1 MSNGGIGNGIMDP
14 SGTIDPSALNAAGTF
29 VDCLRRRVQAR
40 SGRTTTTVTATGLRT
55 CYIRRARPSS
65 MEMLTHRPGVLVGQP
80 QNVAQQPSRGLKRS
94 RSPENSYADL
104 QYGEDG
110 TYRAVSTHDK
120 TDRCTE
126 DGKPR
131 KRGRPPKAA
140 KGAYAGSPNRSSQPP
155 TPSHGGTAPPVQTPQ
170 LQTTPLPQGSPPRT
184 SPSTKGTPTKPTVIK
199 ALPTVRDHTTDQLN
213 PEGDEYIPREIDDAG
228 ERKVTLTGHPLEGRE
243 YRCRT
248 FFVPNRGEKLFM
260 LATECA
266 RVLGYRDSYLLFN
279 KNRSL
284 FKIIATQAEK
294 DDLIHQEMLPYSYR
308 SRQIAIVTAR
318 SMFRQF
324 GSRLIVNGRR
334 VRDDYW
340 ESKARKQGFTEEDA
354 AGEKR
359 PGAAKAREAAAAE
372 ANHANAMAF
381 AHPGA
386 YTGNAQ
392 DYLGGAI
399 NPLQPFGGLN
409 PAPGSLS
416 TVGTEAYTQRNTTDL
431 QPRDYSNVQRPRHEM
446 AGVPYQDMT
455 RPTPSGEILNA
466 AAQTAEVNKQL
477 EQQRK
482 SRKEY
487 LDNIWTRPHEPPAQT
502 NRPGTAEG
510 DQVPQVSQA
519 IQSPRVASTSVS
531 MPNSQYG
538 MVAQTP
544 QRPGQ
549 QMPPQAYRPQSI
561 PQNNMV
567 PSPMTQQHTP
577 LRPDQMH
584 RRPPSIGMPQG
595 MAQPG
600 MGPGGMLPGVQ
611 NPGHGYPPS
620 HMWQGPPQPSPLS
633 QQHNMQQYAQR
644 PPQQS
649 PLPQQSPMH
658 STPQLHH
665 TQSSGSMHGTPV
677 QQYQTMGAMG
687 DPGYQAMGQNPYQ
700 PSPSPHQFMQHQS
713 TAGQQPGMSGWAPQ
727 QAPQQGWQSY

>member
-1 MSNGGIGNGIMDP
+1 MNPLTHP
-14 SGTIDPSALNAAGTF
+14 SG
-29 VDCLRRRVQAR
+29 
-40 SGRTTTTVTATGLRT
+40 
-55 CYIRRARPSS
+55 
-65 MEMLTHRPGVLVGQP
+65 LVGPSQA
-80 QNVAQQPSRGLKRS
+80 VAQQPSRGLKRS
-94 RSPENSYADL
+94 RSPENSYGDV
-104 QYGEDG
+104 QQGDDG
-110 TYRAVSTHDK
+110 TSGPMRASAAACIACIPRVEETSADARGA
-120 TDRCTE
+120 D
-126 DGKPR
+126 DGKPSR
-131 KRGRPPKAA
+131 KRGRPPK
-140 KGAYAGSPNRSSQPP
+140 KFAGSPTRGSQPP
-155 TPSHGGTAPPVQTPQ
+155 PPISHGGIAPPVQTPQ
-170 LQTTPLPQGSPPRT
+170 LQTTPLPQA
-184 SPSTKGTPTKPTVIK
+184 SPSQVSPSAKSTPTKPTVIK

-213 PEGDEYIPREIDDAG
+213 PEGDEYIPREIDEAG
-228 ERKVTLTGHPLEGRE
+228 EGKVTQTGHPLNGRE

-248 FFVPNRGEKLFM
+248 FFVPNRGDKLFM

-284 FKIIATQAEK
+284 YKIIATQAEK
-294 DDLIHQEMLPYSYR
+294 DDLIHQEILPYSYR

-381 AHPGA
+381 AHPSA
-386 YTGNAQ
+386 YSGNNQ
-392 DYLGGAI
+392 DYMGATM

-409 PAPGSLS
+409 PAPGSMPQGN
-416 TVGTEAYTQRNTTDL
+416 VEPYNQRPTIEL
-431 QPRDYSNVQRPRHEM
+431 PPRDYSGVPRPRHEM
-446 AGVPYQDMT
+446 TGTPYQDIT
-455 RPTPSGEILNA
+455 RPTPSGEIMSQ

-477 EQQRK
+477 ESQRK
-482 SRKEY
+482 HRKDY
-487 LDNIWTRPHEPPAQT
+487 LNDVWARPHEPPVQP

-510 DQVPQVSQA
+510 EHVPQVTQA
-519 IQSPRVASTSVS
+519 VQSPRIPSTNVT
-531 MPNSQYG
+531 MPGNQYG
-538 MVAQTP
+538 MAAQTP

-549 QMPPQAYRPQSI
+549 PMGLQSYRPQSMA
-561 PQNNMV
+561 QNNMV
-567 PSPMTQQHTP
+567 PSPMAPQHTP

-595 MAQPG
+595 MSSSG
-600 MGPGGMLPGVQ
+600 MGPTGMLPGVP

-620 HMWQGPPQPSPLS
+620 HIWQGPPQPSPLS

-658 STPQLHH
+658 ASPQLHH
-665 TQSSGSMHGTPV
+665 AQSSVSMHGTPV

-687 DPGYQAMGQNPYQ
+687 GDPGYQNMGQNPYQ

-713 TAGQQPGMSGWAPQ
+713 GATPQPGMPGWAPPQAQ
-727 QAPQQGWQSY
+727 QQQQQGWQSY

>member
-1 MSNGGIGNGIMDP
+1 
-14 SGTIDPSALNAAGTF
+14 
-29 VDCLRRRVQAR
+29 
-40 SGRTTTTVTATGLRT
+40 
-55 CYIRRARPSS
+55 
-65 MEMLTHRPGVLVGQP
+65 
-80 QNVAQQPSRGLKRS
+80 
-94 RSPENSYADL
+94 
-104 QYGEDG
+104 
-110 TYRAVSTHDK
+110 
-120 TDRCTE
+120 
-126 DGKPR
+126 
-131 KRGRPPKAA
+131 
-140 KGAYAGSPNRSSQPP
+140 
-155 TPSHGGTAPPVQTPQ
+155 VQTPQ
-170 LQTTPLPQGSPPRT
+170 LQTTPLPQGSPPQT

-213 PEGDEYIPREIDDAG
+213 PEGDEYIPREIDEAG
-228 ERKVTLTGHPLEGRE
+228 ERKVTQSGHPCEGRE

-284 FKIIATQAEK
+284 YKIIATQAEK
-294 DDLIHQEMLPYSYR
+294 DDLIHQEILPYSYR

-340 ESKARKQGFTEEDA
+340 ESKAKKQGFTEEDA

-372 ANHANAMAF
+372 ANHASAMAF

-386 YTGNAQ
+386 YAGNNQ
-392 DYLGGAI
+392 DYLGAGI

-409 PAPGSLS
+409 PAPGSMPA
-416 TVGTEAYTQRNTTDL
+416 TNTEVYNQRTTADL
-431 QPRDYSNVQRPRHEM
+431 QPRDYSGVQRPRHEM
-446 AGVPYQDMT
+446 QGAPYQDLT
-455 RPTPSGEILNA
+455 RPTPSGEILNQ

-482 SRKEY
+482 HRKDY
-487 LDNIWTRPHEPPAQT
+487 LNDVWTRPHEPPVQA

-510 DQVPQVSQA
+510 EQPPQVTQA
-519 IQSPRVASTSVS
+519 VQSPRIPSTSVA
-531 MPNSQYG
+531 MPGNQYV
-538 MVAQTP
+538 MQTQTP
-544 QRPGQ
+544 QRPSQPMGAQ
-549 QMPPQAYRPQSI
+549 QAYRPQPM

-567 PSPMTQQHTP
+567 PSPMAQQHAP

-595 MAQPG
+595 MSPSG
-600 MGPGGMLPGVQ
+600 MGAGGMLPGVQ
-611 NPGHGYPPS
+611 NSGHGYPPS

-644 PPQQS
+644 PQQS

-658 STPQLHH
+658 PSPQLH
-665 TQSSGSMHGTPV
+665 QSSVSMHGTPV

-687 DPGYQAMGQNPYQ
+687 GGMPGGDSGYQAMGQNTYQ

-713 TAGQQPGMSGWAPQ
+713 AAAQQPGMPGWAPP
-727 QAPQQGWQSY
+727 QAPPQGGWSSY

>member
-1 MSNGGIGNGIMDP
+1 MSNGGFANGIMDP
-14 SGTIDPSALNAAGTF
+14 PGTIDPSHVFGGPT
-29 VDCLRRRVQAR
+29 
-40 SGRTTTTVTATGLRT
+40 
-55 CYIRRARPSS
+55 
-65 MEMLTHRPGVLVGQP
+65 QP
-80 QNVAQQPSRGLKRS
+80 VAQQQQASRGSLKRS
-94 RSPENSYADL
+94 RSPESNYDIQGDDTPNNKRS
-104 QYGEDG
+104 
-110 TYRAVSTHDK
+110 
-120 TDRCTE
+120 
-126 DGKPR
+126 
-131 KRGRPPKAA
+131 RGRPPKATRPP
-140 KGAYAGSPNRSSQPP
+140 YAGSPQQ
-155 TPSHGGTAPPVQTPQ
+155 TGIAPPVQTPQ
-170 LQTTPLPQGSPPRT
+170 SQTTALPQVSPPQT
-184 SPSTKGTPTKPTVIK
+184 SPSAKGTPTKPAVIK

-213 PEGDEYIPREIDDAG
+213 AEGDEYIPREIDEAG
-228 ERKVTLTGHPLEGRE
+228 ERKVTQQGHPLDGRE

-284 FKIIATQAEK
+284 YKIIATQAEK
-294 DDLIHQEMLPYSYR
+294 DDLIHQEILPYSYR

-372 ANHANAMAF
+372 ANHASAMAF

-386 YTGNAQ
+386 YTGNNQ
-392 DYLGGAI
+392 DYLGAAI

-409 PAPGSLS
+409 PAPGSMPS
-416 TVGTEAYTQRNTTDL
+416 TNADSYNQRTTADL
-431 QPRDYSNVQRPRHEM
+431 QPRDYSGVQRPRHEM
-446 AGVPYQDMT
+446 QGAPYQDMT

-482 SRKEY
+482 HRKDY
-487 LDNIWTRPHEPPAQT
+487 LNDVWQRPHEPPVQP

-510 DQVPQVSQA
+510 EHAPQVTQA
-519 IQSPRVASTSVS
+519 VQSPRMPSTAVS
-531 MPNSQYG
+531 MPGNQYG
-538 MVAQTP
+538 MPAQTP

-549 QMPPQAYRPQSI
+549 PMGPQAYRPQPM

-567 PSPMTQQHTP
+567 PSPMAQQHTP
-577 LRPDQMH
+577 LRADQMH

-595 MAQPG
+595 MNASN
-600 MGPGGMLPGVQ
+600 MGPGGMLPGVQQ

-620 HMWQGPPQPSPLS
+620 HMWQGGPPQPSPLS

-644 PPQQS
+644 PQQS

-658 STPQLHH
+658 ASPQLHH
-665 TQSSGSMHGTPV
+665 AQSSASMHGTPV
-677 QQYQTMGAMG
+677 QQYQTMGAMGGSMPGG

-713 TAGQQPGMSGWAPQ
+713 AASQQPGMPGWAPP
-727 QAPQQGWQSY
+727 QAPQQGGWSTY

>member
-1 MSNGGIGNGIMDP
+1 MSNGGFANGIMDP
-14 SGTIDPSALNAAGTF
+14 PGTIDPSHVFGGPT
-29 VDCLRRRVQAR
+29 
-40 SGRTTTTVTATGLRT
+40 
-55 CYIRRARPSS
+55 
-65 MEMLTHRPGVLVGQP
+65 QP
-80 QNVAQQPSRGLKRS
+80 VAQQQQASRGSLKRS
-94 RSPENSYADL
+94 RSPESNYDIQGDDTPNNKRS
-104 QYGEDG
+104 
-110 TYRAVSTHDK
+110 
-120 TDRCTE
+120 
-126 DGKPR
+126 
-131 KRGRPPKAA
+131 RGRPPKATRPP
-140 KGAYAGSPNRSSQPP
+140 YAGSPQQ
-155 TPSHGGTAPPVQTPQ
+155 TGIAPPVQTPQ
-170 LQTTPLPQGSPPRT
+170 SQTTALPQASPPQT
-184 SPSTKGTPTKPTVIK
+184 SPSAKGTPTKPAVIK

-213 PEGDEYIPREIDDAG
+213 AEGDEYIPREIDEAG
-228 ERKVTLTGHPLEGRE
+228 ERKVTQQGHPLDGRE

-284 FKIIATQAEK
+284 YKIIATQAEK
-294 DDLIHQEMLPYSYR
+294 DDLIHQEILPYSYR

-372 ANHANAMAF
+372 ANHASAMAF

-386 YTGNAQ
+386 YTGNNQ
-392 DYLGGAI
+392 DYLGAAI

-409 PAPGSLS
+409 PAPGSMPS
-416 TVGTEAYTQRNTTDL
+416 TNADAYNQRTTADL
-431 QPRDYSNVQRPRHEM
+431 QPRDYSGVQRPRHEM
-446 AGVPYQDMT
+446 QGAPYQDMT

-482 SRKEY
+482 HRKDY
-487 LDNIWTRPHEPPAQT
+487 LNDVWQRPHEPPVQP

-510 DQVPQVSQA
+510 KHAPQVTQA
-519 IQSPRVASTSVS
+519 VQSPRMPSTAVS
-531 MPNSQYG
+531 MPGNQYG
-538 MVAQTP
+538 MPAQTP

-549 QMPPQAYRPQSI
+549 PMGPQAYRPQPM

-567 PSPMTQQHTP
+567 PSPMAQQHTP
-577 LRPDQMH
+577 LRADQMH

-595 MAQPG
+595 MNASN
-600 MGPGGMLPGVQ
+600 MGPGGMLPGVQQ

-620 HMWQGPPQPSPLS
+620 HMWQGGPPQPSPLS

-644 PPQQS
+644 PQQS

-658 STPQLHH
+658 ASPQLHH
-665 TQSSGSMHGTPV
+665 AQSSASMHGTPV
-677 QQYQTMGAMG
+677 QQYQTMGAMGGSMPGG

-713 TAGQQPGMSGWAPQ
+713 AASQQPGMPGWAPP
-727 QAPQQGWQSY
+727 QAPQQGGWSTY

>member
-1 MSNGGIGNGIMDP
+1 MSNGGFANGIMDP
-14 SGTIDPSALNAAGTF
+14 PGTIDPSHVFGGPTQP
-29 VDCLRRRVQAR
+29 VVQ
-40 SGRTTTTVTATGLRT
+40 
-55 CYIRRARPSS
+55 
-65 MEMLTHRPGVLVGQP
+65 
-80 QNVAQQPSRGLKRS
+80 QQQASRGSLKRS
-94 RSPENSYADL
+94 RSPESNYDIQGDDTPNNKRS
-104 QYGEDG
+104 
-110 TYRAVSTHDK
+110 
-120 TDRCTE
+120 
-126 DGKPR
+126 
-131 KRGRPPKAA
+131 RGRPPKATRPP
-140 KGAYAGSPNRSSQPP
+140 YAGSPQQ
-155 TPSHGGTAPPVQTPQ
+155 TGIAPPVQTPQ
-170 LQTTPLPQGSPPRT
+170 SQTTALPQASPPQT
-184 SPSTKGTPTKPTVIK
+184 SPSAKGTPTKPAVIK

-213 PEGDEYIPREIDDAG
+213 AEGDEYIPREIDEAG
-228 ERKVTLTGHPLEGRE
+228 ERKVTQQGHPLDGRE

-284 FKIIATQAEK
+284 YKIIATQAEK
-294 DDLIHQEMLPYSYR
+294 DDLIHQEILPYSYR

-372 ANHANAMAF
+372 ANHASAMAF

-386 YTGNAQ
+386 YTGNNQ
-392 DYLGGAI
+392 DYLGAAI

-409 PAPGSLS
+409 PAPGSMPS
-416 TVGTEAYTQRNTTDL
+416 TNADAYNQRTTADL
-431 QPRDYSNVQRPRHEM
+431 QPRDYSGVQRPRHEM
-446 AGVPYQDMT
+446 QGAPYQDMT

-482 SRKEY
+482 HRKDY
-487 LDNIWTRPHEPPAQT
+487 LNDVWQRPHEPPVQP
-502 NRPGTAEG
+502 NRPRTAEG
-510 DQVPQVSQA
+510 EHAPQVTQA
-519 IQSPRVASTSVS
+519 VQSPRMPSTAVS
-531 MPNSQYG
+531 MPGNQYG
-538 MVAQTP
+538 MSAQTP

-549 QMPPQAYRPQSI
+549 PMGPQAYRPQPM

-567 PSPMTQQHTP
+567 PSPMAQQHTP
-577 LRPDQMH
+577 LRADQMH

-595 MAQPG
+595 MNASN
-600 MGPGGMLPGVQ
+600 MGPGGMLPGVQQ

-620 HMWQGPPQPSPLS
+620 HMWQGGPPQPSPLS

-644 PPQQS
+644 PQQS

-658 STPQLHH
+658 ASPQLHH
-665 TQSSGSMHGTPV
+665 AQSSASMHGTPV
-677 QQYQTMGAMG
+677 QQYQTMGAMGGSMPGG

-713 TAGQQPGMSGWAPQ
+713 AASQQPGMPGWAPP
-727 QAPQQGWQSY
+727 QAPQQGGWSTY

>member
-1 MSNGGIGNGIMDP
+1 M
-14 SGTIDPSALNAAGTF
+14 
-29 VDCLRRRVQAR
+29 
-40 SGRTTTTVTATGLRT
+40 
-55 CYIRRARPSS
+55 
-65 MEMLTHRPGVLVGQP
+65 
-80 QNVAQQPSRGLKRS
+80 
-94 RSPENSYADL
+94 
-104 QYGEDG
+104 
-110 TYRAVSTHDK
+110 
-120 TDRCTE
+120 
-126 DGKPR
+126 
-131 KRGRPPKAA
+131 
-140 KGAYAGSPNRSSQPP
+140 
-155 TPSHGGTAPPVQTPQ
+155 
-170 LQTTPLPQGSPPRT
+170 
-184 SPSTKGTPTKPTVIK
+184 
-199 ALPTVRDHTTDQLN
+199 RDHTTDQLN
-213 PEGDEYIPREIDDAG
+213 AEGDEYIPREIDEAG
-228 ERKVTLTGHPLEGRE
+228 ERKVTQTGHPLDGRE

-248 FFVPNRGEKLFM
+248 FFVPNRADKLFM

-284 FKIIATQAEK
+284 YKIIATQAEK
-294 DDLIHQEMLPYSYR
+294 DDLIHQEILPYSYR

-381 AHPGA
+381 AHSGA
-386 YTGNAQ
+386 YTGNNQ
-392 DYLGGAI
+392 DYLGAAI
-399 NPLQPFGGLN
+399 NPLQPFGGLS
-409 PAPGSLS
+409 PAPGSMPS
-416 TVGTEAYTQRNTTDL
+416 TNADAYNRTTAEL
-431 QPRDYSNVQRPRHEM
+431 QPRDYSGVQRPRHEM
-446 AGVPYQDMT
+446 QGAPYQDMT

-482 SRKEY
+482 NRKDY
-487 LDNIWTRPHEPPAQT
+487 LNDVWARPHDPPVQP

-510 DQVPQVSQA
+510 EHAPQVTQA
-519 IQSPRVASTSVS
+519 VQSPRMPSTAVS
-531 MPNSQYG
+531 MPGNQYG
-538 MVAQTP
+538 MPAQTP

-549 QMPPQAYRPQSI
+549 SINAQAYRPQPM

-567 PSPMTQQHTP
+567 PSPMAQQHTP

-595 MAQPG
+595 MNASS
-600 MGPGGMLPGVQ
+600 MGPGGMLPGVQQ

-644 PPQQS
+644 PQQS

-658 STPQLHH
+658 ASPQLHH
-665 TQSSGSMHGTPV
+665 AQSSASMHGTPV

-687 DPGYQAMGQNPYQ
+687 GSMPGGDAGYQAMGQNPYQ

-713 TAGQQPGMSGWAPQ
+713 AAAQQPGMPGWAPP
-727 QAPQQGWQSY
+727 QAPQQGGWSSY

>member
-1 MSNGGIGNGIMDP
+1 MYSVHVQHPIQIMSSGAFANGIMDP
-14 SGTIDPSALNAAGTF
+14 PGTIDPSHVFGGPT
-29 VDCLRRRVQAR
+29 
-40 SGRTTTTVTATGLRT
+40 
-55 CYIRRARPSS
+55 
-65 MEMLTHRPGVLVGQP
+65 QP
-80 QNVAQQPSRGLKRS
+80 VAQQQQASRGSLKRS
-94 RSPENSYADL
+94 RSPES
-104 QYGEDG
+104 
-110 TYRAVSTHDK
+110 TYDVQGDDTPNNKRS
-120 TDRCTE
+120 
-126 DGKPR
+126 
-131 KRGRPPKAA
+131 RGRPPKATRPP
-140 KGAYAGSPNRSSQPP
+140 YAGSPQQ
-155 TPSHGGTAPPVQTPQ
+155 TGIAPPVQTPQ
-170 LQTTPLPQGSPPRT
+170 SQTTALPQASPPQT
-184 SPSTKGTPTKPTVIK
+184 SPSAKGTPTKPAVIK

-213 PEGDEYIPREIDDAG
+213 SEGDEYIPREIDEAG
-228 ERKVTLTGHPLEGRE
+228 ERKVTQQGHPLDGRE

-284 FKIIATQAEK
+284 YKIIATQAEK
-294 DDLIHQEMLPYSYR
+294 DDLIHQEILPYSYR

-372 ANHANAMAF
+372 ANHASAMAF

-386 YTGNAQ
+386 YTGNNQ
-392 DYLGGAI
+392 DYLGAAI

-409 PAPGSLS
+409 PAPGSMPS
-416 TVGTEAYTQRNTTDL
+416 TNADTYNQRTTVDL
-431 QPRDYSNVQRPRHEM
+431 QPRDYSGVQRPRHEM
-446 AGVPYQDMT
+446 QGAPYQDMT

-482 SRKEY
+482 HRKDY
-487 LDNIWTRPHEPPAQT
+487 LNDVWQRPHEPPVQQ

-510 DQVPQVSQA
+510 EHAPQVTQA
-519 IQSPRVASTSVS
+519 VQSPRMPSTAVS
-531 MPNSQYG
+531 MPGNQYG
-538 MVAQTP
+538 MPAQTP
-544 QRPGQ
+544 QRSGQ
-549 QMPPQAYRPQSI
+549 PMGPQAYRPQPM

-567 PSPMTQQHTP
+567 PSPMAQQHTP
-577 LRPDQMH
+577 LRTDQMH

-595 MAQPG
+595 MNAAN
-600 MGPGGMLPGVQ
+600 MGPGGMLPGVQQ

-620 HMWQGPPQPSPLS
+620 HMWQGGPPQPSPLS

-644 PPQQS
+644 PQQS

-658 STPQLHH
+658 ASPQLHH
-665 TQSSGSMHGTPV
+665 AQSSASMHGTPV

-687 DPGYQAMGQNPYQ
+687 GSMPGGDPGYQTMGQNPYQ

-713 TAGQQPGMSGWAPQ
+713 AATQQPGMPGWAPP
-727 QAPQQGWQSY
+727 QAPQQGGWSTY

>member
-1 MSNGGIGNGIMDP
+1 MYSVHPVQTMSMSNGGIGNGAMDP
-14 SGTIDPSALNAAGTF
+14 SATIDPAALNAA
-29 VDCLRRRVQAR
+29 DALR
-40 SGRTTTTVTATGLRT
+40 G
-55 CYIRRARPSS
+55 P
-65 MEMLTHRPGVLVGQP
+65 PQP
-80 QNVAQQPSRGLKRS
+80 VAQQPSRGLKRS
-94 RSPENSYADL
+94 RSPENT
-104 QYGEDG
+104 YGDVQHGDG
-110 TYRAVSTHDK
+110 DP
-120 TDRCTE
+120 D

-140 KGAYAGSPNRSSQPP
+140 KGAFAGSPSRASQSMS
-155 TPSHGGTAPPVQTPQ
+155 TPLHAGAAPPVQTPR
-170 LQTTPLPQGSPPRT
+170 LQSTPLPQGSPPLT
-184 SPSTKGTPTKPTVIK
+184 SPSTKSTPTKPAVIK

-228 ERKVTLTGHPLEGRE
+228 ERKVTQQGHPLDARE

-248 FFVPNRGEKLFM
+248 FFVPNRGDKLFM

-284 FKIIATQAEK
+284 YKIIATQAEK
-294 DDLIHQEMLPYSYR
+294 DDLIHQEILPYSYR

-324 GSRLIVNGRR
+324 GSRLVVNGRR

-372 ANHANAMAF
+372 ANHASAMAF

-386 YTGNAQ
+386 FAGNNQ
-392 DYLGGAI
+392 DYLGAAV

-409 PAPGSLS
+409 PAPGSMPTTTAEQYNPRTS
-416 TVGTEAYTQRNTTDL
+416 TEM
-431 QPRDYSNVQRPRHEM
+431 QPRDYSGVQRPRQEM
-446 AGVPYQDMT
+446 TGAPFVDVT
-455 RPTPSGEILNA
+455 RPTPSGEILNQ
-466 AAQTAEVNKQL
+466 AAQTAEFNKQL
-477 EQQRK
+477 EHQRK

-487 LDNIWTRPHEPPAQT
+487 LDKIWTRPHEPTVQP

-510 DQVPQVSQA
+510 DTVPQVSQA
-519 IQSPRVASTSVS
+519 VQSPRVSTHTVL
-531 MPNSQYG
+531 PGNQYG
-538 MVAQTP
+538 MVSQTP
-544 QRPGQ
+544 QRAMQNMGAQP
-549 QMPPQAYRPQSI
+549 YRPQSL
-561 PQNNMV
+561 PQNSMIQ
-567 PSPMTQQHTP
+567 SPMAQQQHNQ
-577 LRPDQMH
+577 LRPEMH

-595 MAQPG
+595 MTPTGMSPG
-600 MGPGGMLPGVQ
+600 MSPGMLSGVQ
-611 NPGHGYPPS
+611 NPGHGYSQS

-644 PPQQS
+644 PPQ
-649 PLPQQSPMH
+649 H
-658 STPQLHH
+658 S
-665 TQSSGSMHGTPV
+665 SMHVTPM
-677 QQYQTMGAMG
+677 QQYQTMGTMG
-687 DPGYQAMGQNPYQ
+687 DTGYPSMGQTPYQ

-713 TAGQQPGMSGWAPQ
+713 TAGQQPGMPGWAPP
-727 QAPQQGWQSY
+727 QAQQGWQSY

>member
-1 MSNGGIGNGIMDP
+1 MSNGGFANGIMDP
-14 SGTIDPSALNAAGTF
+14 PGTIDPSHVFGGPT
-29 VDCLRRRVQAR
+29 
-40 SGRTTTTVTATGLRT
+40 
-55 CYIRRARPSS
+55 
-65 MEMLTHRPGVLVGQP
+65 QP
-80 QNVAQQPSRGLKRS
+80 VAQQQQASRGSLKRS
-94 RSPENSYADL
+94 RSPESNYDIQGDDTPNNKRS
-104 QYGEDG
+104 
-110 TYRAVSTHDK
+110 
-120 TDRCTE
+120 
-126 DGKPR
+126 
-131 KRGRPPKAA
+131 RGRPPKATRPP
-140 KGAYAGSPNRSSQPP
+140 YAGSPQQ
-155 TPSHGGTAPPVQTPQ
+155 TGIAPPVQTPQ
-170 LQTTPLPQGSPPRT
+170 SQTTALPQALPPQT
-184 SPSTKGTPTKPTVIK
+184 SPSAKGTPTKPAVIK

-213 PEGDEYIPREIDDAG
+213 AEGDEYIPREIDEAG
-228 ERKVTLTGHPLEGRE
+228 ERKVTQQGHPLDGRE

-284 FKIIATQAEK
+284 YKIIATQAEK
-294 DDLIHQEMLPYSYR
+294 DDLIHQEILPYSYR

-372 ANHANAMAF
+372 ANHASAMAF

-386 YTGNAQ
+386 YTGNNQ
-392 DYLGGAI
+392 DYLGAAI

-409 PAPGSLS
+409 PAPGSMPS
-416 TVGTEAYTQRNTTDL
+416 TNADAYNQRTTADL
-431 QPRDYSNVQRPRHEM
+431 QPRDYSGVQRPRHEM
-446 AGVPYQDMT
+446 QGAPYQDMT

-482 SRKEY
+482 HRKDY
-487 LDNIWTRPHEPPAQT
+487 LNDVWQRPHEPPVQP

-510 DQVPQVSQA
+510 EHAPQVTQA
-519 IQSPRVASTSVS
+519 VQSPRMPSTAVS
-531 MPNSQYG
+531 MPGNQYG
-538 MVAQTP
+538 MPAQTP

-549 QMPPQAYRPQSI
+549 PMGPQAYRPQPM

-567 PSPMTQQHTP
+567 PSPMAQQHTP
-577 LRPDQMH
+577 LRADQMH

-595 MAQPG
+595 MNASN
-600 MGPGGMLPGVQ
+600 MGPGGMLPGVQQ

-620 HMWQGPPQPSPLS
+620 HMWQGGPPQPSPLS

-644 PPQQS
+644 PQQS

-658 STPQLHH
+658 ASPQLHH
-665 TQSSGSMHGTPV
+665 AQSSASMHGTPV
-677 QQYQTMGAMG
+677 QQYQTMGAMGGSMPGG

-713 TAGQQPGMSGWAPQ
+713 AASQQPGMPGWAPP
-727 QAPQQGWQSY
+727 QAPQQGGWSTY